1 MNEMDKERE
10 QGNPTEK
17 PSSPEG
23 ASDASEDTSGVSAES
38 AVEVRSDK
46 DRPAAKDTDD
56 KAEGASASSREAE
69 QANNTSSVES
79 VAATAQAAGD
89 VALKAIGAVGKT
101 ASELGGNVIQTAQ
114 RYETQT
120 AAGKLADES
129 HMRLAHLTYLLF
141 ALGPV
146 TGVSSLFGLVISY
159 LRLREADIAGTLLE
173 SHFRWL
179 IRTFW
184 LGVGAIL
191 GSAIL
196 AGVLGPVIGGLAF
209 LATLVWY
216 VYRVAKGWLALYDE
230 KQISDPRTWL

>member
-1 MNEMDKERE
+1 MNEMGKKRE
-10 QGNPTEK
+10 QESSKEK
-17 PSSPEG
+17 PSAEN
-23 ASDASEDTSGVSAES
+23 ASTGIEDTSKV
-38 AVEVRSDK
+38 AVGTTLEEQSKEDQ
-46 DRPAAKDTDD
+46 PAAKETDD
-56 KAEGASASSREAE
+56 KAEGTSASSEEAE
-69 QANNTSSVES
+69 QASGTSPVES

-89 VALKAIGAVGKT
+89 AALKAIGAVGKT
-101 ASELGGNVIQTAQ
+101 ASELGGNIIQTAQ
-114 RYETQT
+114 RYETGT
-120 AAGKLADES
+120 AAGKVADES

-146 TGVSSLFGLVISY
+146 TAVSSLFGLVISY

-191 GSAIL
+191 VSVIL
-196 AGVLGPVIGGLAF
+196 AGLLGPVIGGLAI

>member
-1 MNEMDKERE
+1 MNEMGKERE
-10 QGNPTEK
+10 QESATEK

-23 ASDASEDTSGVSAES
+23 ASDANDDTSGMSAES
-38 AVEVRSDK
+38 AVEVGSDK
-46 DRPAAKDTDD
+46 SQSAAEKSGA
-56 KAEGASASSREAE
+56 KAEGASASSEEAQ
-69 QANNTSSVES
+69 QASGTSTVEN

-89 VALKAIGAVGKT
+89 AALKAIDVVSKT
-101 ASELGGNVIQTAQ
+101 ASELGGNIIQTTQ
-114 RYETQT
+114 RYETET
-120 AAGKLADES
+120 AAGKLADER

-159 LRLREADIAGTLLE
+159 LRLRETDITGTLLE

-191 GSAIL
+191 VSAIL
-196 AGVLGPVIGGLAF
+196 AGLLGPVIGSLAL

-230 KQISDPRTWL
+230 KQISNPRTWI